1 LNVKSLSS
9 VCNHLDRV
17 MIADRLPYSGEG
29 ERSLHRGSIVSNIFT
44 DVDLED
50 ARLE

>member
-1 LNVKSLSS
+1 

-29 ERSLHRGSIVSNIFT
+29 ERSLHRGSIVSNIFLQMF
-44 DVDLED
+44 VDLEE
-50 ARLE
+50 AGLE